1 MPKRL
6 KIPTETLT
14 LNPDLTLKEI
24 RTIINVVLNSRKNRM
39 RQAHIFDVKLP
50 GLGRVRSNGNKV
62 HKYSK
67 KTLKRDRKRKA
78 KENQQKE
85 FLKENLLW

>member
-6 KIPTETLT
+6 KIPPEILT
-14 LNPDLTLKEI
+14 LNPNLTLKEI
-24 RTIINVVLNSRKNRM
+24 RTIINVILNSRKNRM

-50 GLGRVRSNGNKV
+50 ALGRVRSNRNKI
-62 HKYSK
+62 HKHIK
-67 KTLKRDRKRKA
+67 KTLVRDRKRKT

-85 FLKENLLW
+85 FLKEKLLW

>member
-1 MPKRL
+1 MARRL
-6 KIPTETLT
+6 KIPTELLT
-14 LNPDLTLKEI
+14 LNPNLTLKEI

-50 GLGRVRSNGNKV
+50 ALGRVRSNRNKV
-62 HKYSK
+62 HKHRK
-67 KTLKRDRKRKA
+67 KTLKRDVKRKA

-85 FLKENLLW
+85 LTKERLLW